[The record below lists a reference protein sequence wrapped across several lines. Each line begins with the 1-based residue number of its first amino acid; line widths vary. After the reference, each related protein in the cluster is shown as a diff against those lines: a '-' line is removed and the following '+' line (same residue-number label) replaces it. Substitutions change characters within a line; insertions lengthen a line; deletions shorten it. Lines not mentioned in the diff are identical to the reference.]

1 MSWITILQK
10 KLDGYVVKDS
20 IWEEA
25 FGKLGANDRSV
36 STGKHQATFK
46 QIEEALNRKLT
57 AHDFSF
63 ASLNFDG
70 DVLNHLGISEYKKM
84 LQLFTDENYQK
95 ESLEE
100 SDDEPNLPLMLM
112 LSRKELQEEMERLQ

>member
-1 MSWITILQK
+1 
-10 KLDGYVVKDS
+10 
-20 IWEEA
+20 
-25 FGKLGANDRSV
+25 
-36 STGKHQATFK
+36 
-46 QIEEALNRKLT
+46 
-57 AHDFSF
+57 
-63 ASLNFDG
+63 
-70 DVLNHLGISEYKKM
+70 M